1 MITALLRLLIV
12 TPFVL
17 LLTAL
22 YAACI
27 VVEWLGDVQRAVQ
40 SRSASAPSAARLPRQ
55 QDSPKEF
62 RHA

>member
-40 SRSASAPSAARLPRQ
+40 ACSTFYPRAARLPRQ